1 MTQLT
6 WYIARAS
13 GIVGWAL
20 LSASVLWGLALST
33 KALGKRPRPNWLL
46 DLHRF
51 LGGAAVVFTI
61 IHVGS
66 LLVDS
71 YTDISLAN
79 VLVPLTGTWHPI
91 AVAWG
96 VVGMYL
102 LAAVEIT
109 SLMRKRMSKR
119 VWKRTHYLSFPL
131 FAFSTIHLITA
142 GTDMGNP
149 ILRWSLVG
157 VIGAFAILTWV
168 RIEDAG
174 KPSAFDRERIPN
186 REKLEVG

>member
-6 WYIARAS
+6 WYIARSS

-61 IHVGS
+61 IHVAS

-71 YTDISLAN
+71 YTDISLTN
-79 VLVPLTGTWHPI
+79 VLVPLTGTWHPV

-96 VVGMYL
+96 VVGVYL
-102 LAAVEIT
+102 LAAVEVT
-109 SLMRKRMSKR
+109 SLM
-119 VWKRTHYLSFPL
+119 
-131 FAFSTIHLITA
+131 
-142 GTDMGNP
+142 
-149 ILRWSLVG
+149 
-157 VIGAFAILTWV
+157 
-168 RIEDAG
+168 
-174 KPSAFDRERIPN
+174 
-186 REKLEVG
+186 

>member
-6 WYIARAS
+6 WYIARSS

-20 LSASVLWGLALST
+20 LSASVLWGMFLST
-33 KALGKRPRPNWLL
+33 KVLGKRPRPNWLL

-51 LGGAAVVFTI
+51 LGGAAVIFTG
-61 IHVGS
+61 IHVVS
-66 LLVDS
+66 LLLDS
-71 YTDISLAN
+71 YTDISVTNALI
-79 VLVPLTGTWHPI
+79 PLTGTWHPV

-109 SLMRKRMSKR
+109 SVLRRRISKR
-119 VWKRTHYLSFPL
+119 VWKATHYLSFPL

-149 ILRWSLVG
+149 ILRWSLVA
-157 VIGAFAILTWV
+157 VIGAFALLTWV
-168 RIEDAG
+168 RIEGSGSSNQTA
-174 KPSAFDRERIPN
+174 KPRNPAREPMSVR
-186 REKLEVG
+186 

>member
-1 MTQLT
+1 MNELT

-51 LGGAAVVFTI
+51 LGGAAVIFTI
-61 IHVGS
+61 VHVGS

-71 YTDISLAN
+71 YTDISLTN
-79 VLVPLTGTWHPI
+79 VLVPLTGAWHPV

-96 VVGMYL
+96 IVGMYL

-109 SLMRKRMSKR
+109 SLMRKRLSKR
-119 VWKRTHYLSFPL
+119 VWKATHYLSFPL
-131 FAFSTIHLITA
+131 FGFSTIHLITA

-149 ILRWSLVG
+149 ILRWSVVT
-157 VIGAFAILTWV
+157 VIGAVALLTWV
-168 RIEDAG
+168 RIEDSRATAQTD
-174 KPSAFDRERIPN
+174 KPRIPA
-186 REKLEVG
+186 RESMKIG